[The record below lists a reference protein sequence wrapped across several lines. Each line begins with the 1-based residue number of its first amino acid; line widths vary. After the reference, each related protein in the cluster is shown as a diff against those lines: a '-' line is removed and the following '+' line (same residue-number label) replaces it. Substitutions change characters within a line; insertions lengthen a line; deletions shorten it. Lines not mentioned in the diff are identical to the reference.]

1 MSLRLLHAL
10 RLLATVLG
18 LTAAVV
24 GWYAVR
30 SATSQHGRPSH
41 SRAHATGVAGA
52 AAARSA
58 TAHGSAAAAKV
69 APTGTFTLSGQ
80 VVGTLFPGSPALPVE
95 LVIENPAAAPLTVEA
110 VTTTV
115 AGTSRDIC
123 GASNFLVARQL
134 AAPVVVPGRATRSLS
149 QLGIPRSRWPQLRML
164 ETGANQDDCAAAAV
178 TLSFHGTGRYGR

>member
-41 SRAHATGVAGA
+41 SRAHATGVAGV

-80 VVGTLFPGSPALPVE
+80 AVGTLFPGSPALPVE
-95 LVIENPAAAPLTVEA
+95 VVIENPAAAPLTVEA